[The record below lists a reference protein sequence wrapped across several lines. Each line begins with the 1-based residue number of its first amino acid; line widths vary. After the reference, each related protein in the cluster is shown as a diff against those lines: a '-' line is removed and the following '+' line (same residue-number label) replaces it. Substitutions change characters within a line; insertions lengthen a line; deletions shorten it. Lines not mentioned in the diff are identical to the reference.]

1 MIKTYR
7 QRFYSNYDE
16 IITLKKNKL
25 PILFLKKKKNQL
37 QNDFTEYSEEIQGLI
52 KELEKIKD
60 YDQYFV
66 SEELEFSDIA
76 LAVLFG
82 VCGSFITNSEK
93 LKEFLRLFHDES
105 SEANKFQKRI
115 QKFLQHSNN
124 PIDYNEDGKF
134 INRNGGTSKFG
145 FHRLFYGHDIL
156 SFKGDNPFQ
165 LYAKKFG
172 FLKGIEK
179 AVKHL
184 FADTCS
190 RQGLPLPGSSL
201 FDIKSGDDF
210 TNLMYEFSKKVGKG
224 SSSKAQSAFQHL
236 FTYHFQDSLGSRSS
250 ELLSD
255 IYLKV
260 RGFETGKSKSIF
272 KIITNISEFIINAI
286 TGLVKTAGMAPK
298 INWRNVIGLIY
309 QLSKFLGIKLKEH
322 KIKKIEDKYNQ
333 QVILLEECKNNIY
346 VIYKINYVIDFI
358 ILLLLIGFCMFYF
371 FNKKAKQSRVKN
383 IVSSNFNISSEPEE
397 SPMQIILS
405 ETKSFEFRADRRDY
419 VDYNEAMEWC
429 DSISNIILD
438 ILKENP
444 EHKFLITGYAANFNN
459 EIDSDVLALERADN
473 IKKELVNR
481 GIPEDLLST
490 ISGGTTSRWGIE
502 RNANRAV
509 TIKSIEQ

>member
-1 MIKTYR
+1 
-7 QRFYSNYDE
+7 
-16 IITLKKNKL
+16 
-25 PILFLKKKKNQL
+25 
-37 QNDFTEYSEEIQGLI
+37 
-52 KELEKIKD
+52 
-60 YDQYFV
+60 
-66 SEELEFSDIA
+66 
-76 LAVLFG
+76 
-82 VCGSFITNSEK
+82 
-93 LKEFLRLFHDES
+93 
-105 SEANKFQKRI
+105 
-115 QKFLQHSNN
+115 
-124 PIDYNEDGKF
+124 
-134 INRNGGTSKFG
+134 
-145 FHRLFYGHDIL
+145 
-156 SFKGDNPFQ
+156 
-165 LYAKKFG
+165 
-172 FLKGIEK
+172 
-179 AVKHL
+179 
-184 FADTCS
+184 
-190 RQGLPLPGSSL
+190 
-201 FDIKSGDDF
+201 
-210 TNLMYEFSKKVGKG
+210 
-224 SSSKAQSAFQHL
+224 
-236 FTYHFQDSLGSRSS
+236 
-250 ELLSD
+250 
-255 IYLKV
+255 
-260 RGFETGKSKSIF
+260 
-272 KIITNISEFIINAI
+272 
-286 TGLVKTAGMAPK
+286 MAPK

>member
-82 VCGSFITNSEK
+82 ACGSFITNSEK

-172 FLKGIEK
+172 FLKGIET

-184 FADTCS
+184 FVDTCS
-190 RQGLPLPGSSL
+190 KQGLPLPGSSL
-201 FDIKSGDDF
+201 FDIKSG
-210 TNLMYEFSKKVGKG
+210 M
-224 SSSKAQSAFQHL
+224 
-236 FTYHFQDSLGSRSS
+236 
-250 ELLSD
+250 
-255 IYLKV
+255 
-260 RGFETGKSKSIF
+260 
-272 KIITNISEFIINAI
+272 
-286 TGLVKTAGMAPK
+286 
-298 INWRNVIGLIY
+298 
-309 QLSKFLGIKLKEH
+309 
-322 KIKKIEDKYNQ
+322 
-333 QVILLEECKNNIY
+333 IL
-346 VIYKINYVIDFI
+346 
-358 ILLLLIGFCMFYF
+358 
-371 FNKKAKQSRVKN
+371 
-383 IVSSNFNISSEPEE
+383 
-397 SPMQIILS
+397 QI
-405 ETKSFEFRADRRDY
+405 
-419 VDYNEAMEWC
+419 
-429 DSISNIILD
+429 
-438 ILKENP
+438 
-444 EHKFLITGYAANFNN
+444 
-459 EIDSDVLALERADN
+459 
-473 IKKELVNR
+473 
-481 GIPEDLLST
+481 
-490 ISGGTTSRWGIE
+490 
-502 RNANRAV
+502 
-509 TIKSIEQ
+509 